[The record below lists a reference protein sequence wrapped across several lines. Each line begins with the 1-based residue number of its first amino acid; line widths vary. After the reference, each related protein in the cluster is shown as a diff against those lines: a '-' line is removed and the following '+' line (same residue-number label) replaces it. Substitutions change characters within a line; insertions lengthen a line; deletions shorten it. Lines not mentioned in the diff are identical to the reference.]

1 MTLWYLIRITL
12 HYTLI
17 NFIVVSA
24 TFKLLLA
31 SLGGKVT
38 KSLNHRGGKDLLTIA
53 LPPLFGF

>member
-1 MTLWYLIRITL
+1 MTLWYLNRITL

-17 NFIVVSA
+17 NFIVMPA

-38 KSLNHRGGKDLLTIA
+38 KSLNHREGKDLLSVA
-53 LPPLFGF
+53 LPLLFGF